1 MKNKL
6 KYYNIVV
13 QYCKNTIIHWTTPEM
28 PSPVNEQALKLVRIL
43 LKEYAPK
50 EQNEIILVALKKLK
64 EERIQ
69 LAQQKERELQNLLE
83 QNAVLFQI
91 AY

>member
-1 MKNKL
+1 MKNII
-6 KYYNIVV
+6 KYYNIIV

-43 LKEYAPK
+43 LKEYSPK
-50 EQNEIILVALKKLK
+50 DQNEIILIALKELK
-64 EERIQ
+64 ERRTQ
-69 LAQQKERELQNLLE
+69 LANNKERELQNLLE